1 MTGACKYVTILVI
14 PTRKKK
20 IMSKYIIDTQTGTMV
35 SAEYCYI
42 VDDSDISEDLNPM
55 SDREL
60 SELAEQVGKSIQ
72 KMGTDTGWGDNSYR
86 YTVSYSPL
94 SIKDE
99 SNSLIEGGIYEEK
112 DKEYDA
118 IMWAQEN
125 ATQQQL
131 ESIADWAMAHDSVW
145 DGFRENLMD
154 ALMYAYN
161 ETQKE
166 TK

>member
-1 MTGACKYVTILVI
+1 MSKLIIDAMTGTILNAE
-14 PTRKKK
+14 TC
-20 IMSKYIIDTQTGTMV
+20 YIIDATDLT
-35 SAEYCYI
+35 
-42 VDDSDISEDLNPM
+42 DEDFT
-55 SDREL
+55 DREIA
-60 SELAEQVGKSIQ
+60 ELADRCGKSIQ

-118 IMWAQEN
+118 IMWAQET

-131 ESIADWAMAHDSVW
+131 ETIADWAMAHGSTW